1 MVKNTTGGKH
11 KNQARK
17 HSYQTSSHNIPLST
31 DPNECYAIVN
41 KMSGNSMCRVDLL
54 HNQTLLKNVC
64 CHIRGKFKHKNKK
77 HNFVNT
83 QSKLLVGLREWA
95 SDNIHCDLLF
105 IYNDHDTNNIS
116 QFSIISPNNSFEQ
129 DDIFYN
135 NNNHNN
141 IDSTTTHFRPY
152 HENENENDFDL
163 DLI

>member
-31 DPNECYAIVN
+31 DPNECYAIVT
-41 KMSGNSMCRVDLL
+41 KMSGNSMCRVDLI
-54 HNQTLLKNVC
+54 HNNTILSNVC
-64 CHIRGKFKHKNKK
+64 CHIRGKFKHKHKK

-105 IYNDHDTNNIS
+105 IYNDNESNLNHLFNTL
-116 QFSIISPNNSFEQ
+116 SPNNPSSLDTHDLFS
-129 DDIFYN
+129 N
-135 NNNHNN
+135 NNNHSSN
-141 IDSTTTHFRPY
+141 IEHDEHLSLTL
-152 HENENENDFDL
+152 EFDIE
-163 DLI
+163 LI

>member
-17 HSYQTSSHNIPLST
+17 HSYQTSHNIPLST

-54 HNQTLLKNVC
+54 HNQTVLKNVC
-64 CHIRGKFKHKNKK
+64 CHIRGKFKLKNKK

-105 IYNDHDTNNIS
+105 IYNDHDTTNIS

-135 NNNHNN
+135 NNHPT
-141 IDSTTTHFRPY
+141 IDSITHFIPNHDNDY
-152 HENENENDFDL
+152 HNHIDFDL
-163 DLI
+163 I